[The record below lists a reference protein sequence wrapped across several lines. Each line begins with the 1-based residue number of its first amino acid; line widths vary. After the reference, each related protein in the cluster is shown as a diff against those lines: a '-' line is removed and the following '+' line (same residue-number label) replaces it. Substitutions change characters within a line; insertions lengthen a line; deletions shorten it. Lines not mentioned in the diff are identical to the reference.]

1 MSGKCIKTGKSRKRN
16 AVKYLP
22 LLWERLLYQF
32 GGILGIAFICYI
44 VYNTLALYPWG
55 KYKSSVDCFLCG
67 GRLGTVAERKI

>member
-22 LLWERLLYQF
+22 RLWYTLHKEVIGLSFYFLLSAPLLGEAFLYRF

-44 VYNTLALYPWG
+44 VYNTLALYP
-55 KYKSSVDCFLCG
+55 
-67 GRLGTVAERKI
+67 